1 MISSREPSQRID
13 PTVAYL
19 SRVDTLLSSLF
30 GVSTA
35 ELISSIHAIIFN
47 LIVCA
52 IISFRRFNRPLVYR
66 NLLF

>member
-1 MISSREPSQRID
+1 MD

-35 ELISSIHAIIFN
+35 ELIFSVQAIIFN
-47 LIVCA
+47 LIVFA
-52 IISFRRFNRPLVYR
+52 IISFQRFNRPLVFR
-66 NLLF
+66 ILLF